1 MEARSMRSRCWQG
14 QAHSDSTLVFPSLWS
29 HGCLPVCQTLSSS
42 VPPLYMSVCQDLI
55 LSWLFLWR
63 ISKVAVFWG
72 KGVGVV
78 LFWFWSLTLVFGHA
92 VHLSHH
98 RAASSA
104 PQDIFSE
111 AVYPLHYH
119 ACISRVSLIVLRI
132 TSIHKWSFSSCPP
145 SVLGCV
151 C

>member
-1 MEARSMRSRCWQG
+1 MRSRCWQG

-42 VPPLYMSVCQDLI
+42 VPPLYMSVCPGPYFILI
-55 LSWLFLWR
+55 IFVKNFQSGCILRERSW
-63 ISKVAVFWG
+63 S
-72 KGVGVV
+72 VV

-111 AVYPLHYH
+111 TQFTFLHYP
-119 ACISRVSLIVLRI
+119 CLY
-132 TSIHKWSFSSCPP
+132 FSCFTNCAKDYKYS
-145 SVLGCV
+145 
-151 C
+151 